1 MTQDRTRILVDRSRD
16 SIWSDK
22 LVNMEPDNL
31 YQVTDNRDYLSW
43 SVLRNYDVLTV
54 CGYST
59 LEYKDEEPETIRKF
73 VEAGGGLLLAS
84 SSSRFQQDVGGQIS
98 GMHVNR
104 VARLFGAEFL
114 PIDDCKG
121 RMKYDDELL
130 NGYPREDLR
139 LTEHAVL
146 AELEQD
152 DIPISNCG
160 IIAVPEGAQVFM
172 EHNETREPVGACL
185 KFGRGRVLIINDLT
199 FSQDSQPTCRA
210 FVDWLACNRVSR
222 EEGDSEIPDEIPVDE
237 HVKED
242 GRIRIYYTDF
252 VKDRVDTCLEF
263 ARKVSEN
270 LKVILTD
277 QLTPVWE
284 IELVP
289 SSTYRH
295 DWRESI
301 SRVGAFMSDFRLAYA
316 LGAKSINS
324 LDIER
329 GLGDLIWRSGFQYHA
344 LSEYLGTMAMRLLE
358 FQKEADEIY
367 AEIIRQFREKDP
379 TGQEYDIARVYDYH
393 PKMVWVITTLMEKYG
408 QDLLAKFIKAVP
420 DPKDPRKNIPGSLF
434 STLDVFIY
442 HLSLGLGTNLYPW
455 FREIGTTVHPLPL
468 HPSDSDEFKR
478 DVLKYVKDTIS
489 DEAAD
494 ASTRSDAIR
503 AIMDIYDKE
512 RKIPPNPPFP
522 KGGTDDSPLR
532 KGGAAA
538 DDKYERLA
546 AAIRLSRISDS
557 RAIQVLE
564 DLASDEEDRALAAI
578 AALALVRQG
587 RASAADRL
595 IETAR
600 EQDYR
605 FQLDAGYAL
614 RKMGHPRA
622 EELSLERL
630 RDENG
635 DPVVQ
640 MKEEYKGYLKL
651 FPTVAGYKV
660 ANIFTA
666 LNAVEHFPEN
676 THATGVWIDWVYTDS
691 LYRRKGLSRW
701 TMQQTMAHKAVRRF
715 SYATLGTGTRNIAHA
730 MYRSFGFVDVF
741 YSEDFARE
749 LREEKAKE
757 VDGLMIRS
765 YSPGDEVKMAELA
778 NERYSAMMGEGRTRA
793 KRRRLSSTYIK
804 IAEKDGEM
812 LGYAQATRG
821 RSKEEAYFEEIFL
834 KKVEHRDDIGAALLC
849 ALHNDLAA
857 HGFKKIDMFQAQ
869 LMEDEFLRKL
879 FYNSGYSSQ
888 RTGGVYMFKIIN
900 LPMLLEEISPLLS
913 KRLKDS
919 DYKDWH
925 GRIGI
930 AGHQHKAS
938 LTVENGEVSISEEGF
953 DDADISISADDDI
966 ITKIIVGRITPFD
979 AYLQTDLSIQPTVND
994 GITGL
999 LDTVFPRIPKQE

>member
-1 MTQDRTRILVDRSRD
+1 MAQDRTRILVDRSRD

-22 LVNMEPDNL
+22 LVNMEPDNV
-31 YQVTDNRDYLSW
+31 YQVTDNRDYLNW
-43 SVLRNYDVLTV
+43 SVLKNYDVLTV
-54 CGYST
+54 CGYSP
-59 LEYKDEEPETIRKF
+59 LEYSNEELETIRKF
-73 VEAGGGLLLAS
+73 VESGGGLLLAS

-98 GMHVNR
+98 GIHANK

-114 PIDDCKG
+114 PMDVCRG
-121 RMKYDDELL
+121 RTKYDDELL

-139 LTEHAVL
+139 LAEHAVL
-146 AELEQD
+146 AELELD

-160 IIAVPEGAQVFM
+160 IIAVPEAAQVFM
-172 EHNETREPVGACL
+172 EHDETREPVGACL
-185 KFGRGRVLIINDLT
+185 RFGKGRVLIINDLT

-210 FVDWLACNRVSR
+210 FIDWLACNRVSKV
-222 EEGDSEIPDEIPVDE
+222 EGDGEIPDEIPVDE

-242 GRIRIYYTDF
+242 GRIKIYYNDF
-252 VKDRVDTCLEF
+252 VKERVDTCLEF
-263 ARKVSEN
+263 AKKVSEN
-270 LKVILTD
+270 LSVILTD

-284 IELVP
+284 IELNP
-289 SSTYRH
+289 SCTYRH
-295 DWRESI
+295 NWRESI
-301 SRVGAFMSDFRLAYA
+301 SRVGAFMSDSRLTYA
-316 LGAKSINS
+316 LGVKSINS

-329 GLGDLIWRSGFQYHA
+329 DLGDLIWRSGFQYRA
-344 LSEYLGTMAMRLLE
+344 LSEYLGTTAMRLLG
-358 FQKEADEIY
+358 FQREADEIY
-367 AEIIRQFREKDP
+367 AEIVRQFREKDP
-379 TGQEYDIARVYDYH
+379 TGHEFDITEVYEYH
-393 PKMVWVITTLMEKYG
+393 PKMVWVITTLTEKYG
-408 QDLLAKFIKAVP
+408 QNLLARFIKAVP

-434 STLDVFIY
+434 SILDVFIY
-442 HLSLGLGTNLYPW
+442 YLSLGLGENLYPW
-455 FREIGTTVHPLPL
+455 FQEIGTTVHPLPL
-468 HPSDSDEFKR
+468 HPSDSGEFKQGI
-478 DVLKYVKDTIS
+478 LQYVKDTIS
-489 DEAAD
+489 DKADD
-494 ASTRSDAIR
+494 ASTRSDALR
-503 AIMDIYDKE
+503 ALMDIYDKE
-512 RKIPPNPPFP
+512 KKIPPNPPLEE
-522 KGGTDDSPLR
+522 GGT
-532 KGGAAA
+532 GA

-546 AAIRLSRISDS
+546 GAIRLSSISDS
-557 RAIQVLE
+557 RAIHDLQ
-564 DLASDEEDRALAAI
+564 DLASDEEDSTLAAI

-587 RASAADRL
+587 RASTADRL

-600 EQDYR
+600 EQDCR
-605 FQLDAGYAL
+605 FQLDAAYAL
-614 RKMGHPRA
+614 HKIGHPKA

-635 DPVVQ
+635 DPVVL
-640 MKEEYKGYLKL
+640 MKEEYTGYLKL
-651 FPTVAGYKV
+651 FPMVAGHKV
-660 ANIFTA
+660 ANIFTS
-666 LNAVEHFPEN
+666 LNTVEHFPEN

-701 TMQQTMAHKAVRRF
+701 AMQQTMAHKAVRRF

-741 YSEDFARE
+741 YSEDFTRE
-749 LREEKAKE
+749 LREEKAKV
-757 VDGLMIRS
+757 VDGLLIRS

-778 NERYSAMMGEGRTRA
+778 NERYSTMLGEGRARA
-793 KRRRLSSTYIK
+793 RRRRLSSTYIK
-804 IAEKDGEM
+804 IAEKDGGM

-849 ALHNDLAA
+849 ALNNDLTA
-857 HGFKKIDMFQAQ
+857 HGFKKISMFQAQ

-879 FYNSGYSSQ
+879 FHNSGYSSR

-930 AGHQHKAS
+930 AGHQHRAS
-938 LTVENGEVSISEEGF
+938 LAADNGEVSISEEGL
-953 DDADISISADDDI
+953 DDADILISANDDI
-966 ITKIIVGRITPFD
+966 ITRIILGRITPFE
-979 AYLQTDLSIQPTVND
+979 AYLQTDLSIQPAVND

>member
-1 MTQDRTRILVDRSRD
+1 MAQDRTRILVDRSRD

-22 LVNMEPDNL
+22 LVNMEPDNV

-43 SVLRNYDVLTV
+43 SVLKNYDVLTI

-59 LEYKDEEPETIRKF
+59 LEYKDEELETIRKF
-73 VEAGGGLLLAS
+73 VETGGGLLLAS

-98 GMHVNR
+98 GMHVSK
-104 VARLFGAEFL
+104 VARLFDAEFL
-114 PIDDCKG
+114 TIDDCKG
-121 RMKYDDELL
+121 KTEYDDELL

-146 AELEQD
+146 AELELD
-152 DIPISNCG
+152 DIPISNFG
-160 IIAVPEGAQVFM
+160 IITVPENAQVFM
-172 EHNETREPVGACL
+172 EHDETREPVGACL
-185 KFGRGRVLIINDLT
+185 KFRKGRVLVINDLT

-210 FVDWLACNRVSR
+210 FVDWLACNRVSKND
-222 EEGDSEIPDEIPVDE
+222 GDGEVPDEIPVEE
-237 HVKED
+237 HIKED
-242 GRIRIYYTDF
+242 GRIRVYYTDL

-263 ARKVSEN
+263 AKKVSEN
-270 LKVILTD
+270 LSVILTD

-295 DWRESI
+295 NWREST
-301 SRVGAFMSDFRLAYA
+301 SRVGAFMSDPRLAYV
-316 LGAKSINS
+316 LGVKSINS

-329 GLGDLIWRSGFQYHA
+329 DLGDLIWRSGFQYRA
-344 LSEYLGTMAMRLLE
+344 LSEYLGTMAMRLLG
-358 FQKEADEIY
+358 FHKEADEIY

-379 TGQEYDIARVYDYH
+379 TGQEYDIAKVYDYH

-408 QDLLAKFIKAVP
+408 QNLLARFIKAVP
-420 DPKDPRKNIPGSLF
+420 DPKAPRKNIPGSLF

-442 HLSLGLGTNLYPW
+442 HLSLGLGVNLYPW
-455 FREIGTTVHPLPL
+455 FQEIGTTVHPLPL
-468 HPSDSDEFKR
+468 YPSDSDEFKQ
-478 DVLKYVKDTIS
+478 DILQYVKDLIS
-489 DEAAD
+489 DKAAD

-503 AIMDIYDKE
+503 ALMDVYDKE
-512 RKIPPNPPFP
+512 KKIPPNPPLE
-522 KGGTDDSPLR
+522 KGGT
-532 KGGAAA
+532 AAG
-538 DDKYERLA
+538 DKYERLA
-546 AAIRLSRISDS
+546 AAIRLSRISDG
-557 RAIQVLE
+557 RAIHALE
-564 DLASDEEDRALAAI
+564 DLASDAEDRALAAI
-578 AALALVRQG
+578 AALALVRG
-587 RASAADRL
+587 GKASAADRL

-600 EQDYR
+600 EQDHR

-614 RKMGHPRA
+614 HKIGHPRA

-640 MKEEYKGYLKL
+640 MKEEYTGYLKL
-651 FPTVAGYKV
+651 FPTVAGHRV
-660 ANIFTA
+660 ANVFTS

-691 LYRRKGLSRW
+691 LYRRKGFSRW
-701 TMQQTMAHKAVRRF
+701 AMQQTMAHKAVRRF
-715 SYATLGTGTRNIAHA
+715 SYASLGTGTQNIAHA

-741 YSEDFARE
+741 YSEDFTRE
-749 LREEKAKE
+749 LREENAKV
-757 VDGLMIRS
+757 VDGLSIRS
-765 YSPGDEVKMAELA
+765 YMPGDEVRMAELA
-778 NERYSAMMGEGRTRA
+778 NERYSAMLGEGRARA
-793 KRRRLSSTYIK
+793 KRRHLSSTYVK

-821 RSKEEAYFEEIFL
+821 RSKEEAYFQEIFL
-834 KKVEHRDDIGAALLC
+834 RKVEHREDIGAALLC

-857 HGFKKIDMFQAQ
+857 HGFKKINMIQAQ
-869 LMEDEFLRKL
+869 LMEDQFLRKL
-879 FYNSGYSSQ
+879 FHSSGYSSR
-888 RTGGVYMFKIIN
+888 RTDGVYMFKIIN

-930 AGHQHKAS
+930 AGHQHRAS
-938 LTVENGEVSISEEGF
+938 LTVENGEVSISEEGL
-953 DDADISISADDDI
+953 DDADILISANDDTV
-966 ITKIIVGRITPFD
+966 TKIILGRITPFE
-979 AYLQTDLSIQPTVND
+979 AYLQLELSVQPVVND

-999 LDTVFPRIPKQE
+999 LDTVFPRIPKPE

>member
-1 MTQDRTRILVDRSRD
+1 MAQDRTRILVDRSRD

-22 LVNMEPDNL
+22 LVDMEPDNL
-31 YQVTDNRDYLSW
+31 YQVTDNRDYLNW
-43 SVLRNYDVLTV
+43 SVLKNYDVLTV

-59 LEYKDEEPETIRKF
+59 LEYKDEELEIIRKF
-73 VEAGGGLLLAS
+73 VEVGGGLLLAS
-84 SSSRFQQDVGGQIS
+84 SSSRFQQDVGGQIF
-98 GMHVNR
+98 GMYANK

-114 PIDDCKG
+114 HIDGCKG
-121 RMKYDDELL
+121 KTEYDDELL

-146 AELEQD
+146 AELELD

-172 EHNETREPVGACL
+172 EHDETRKPVGACL
-185 KFGRGRVLIINDLT
+185 KFGKGRVLIINDLT
-199 FSQDSQPTCRA
+199 FSQDSQPTCRT
-210 FVDWLACNRVSR
+210 FIDWLACNRVSR
-222 EEGDSEIPDEIPVDE
+222 NEGDEIIPDEISVDE
-237 HVKED
+237 HIKEN
-242 GRIRIYYTDF
+242 GRIRIYYTDL

-263 ARKVSEN
+263 AKKVSEN
-270 LKVILTD
+270 LNVILTD

-284 IELVP
+284 IELTP
-289 SSTYRH
+289 SCTYRH
-295 DWRESI
+295 NWRESI
-301 SRVGAFMSDFRLAYA
+301 SRVGAFMSDSRLAYA
-316 LGAKSINS
+316 LGVKSINS

-329 GLGDLIWRSGFQYHA
+329 DLGDLIWRSGFQYRA
-344 LSEYLGTMAMRLLE
+344 LSEYLGTMAMRLLG
-358 FQKEADEIY
+358 FQREADEIY

-379 TGQEYDIARVYDYH
+379 TGQEFDIARVYDYH

-408 QDLLAKFIKAVP
+408 QNLLARFIKAVP
-420 DPKDPRKNIPGSLF
+420 DPKAPRKNIPGSLF

-442 HLSLGLGTNLYPW
+442 HLSLGLGVNLYPW

-468 HPSDSDEFKR
+468 HPSDSDEFEQ
-478 DVLKYVKDTIS
+478 DVLKYVKDVIG
-489 DEAAD
+489 DKAAD
-494 ASTRSDAIR
+494 ASTRSDAIW
-503 AIMDIYDKE
+503 ALIDVYDKE
-512 RKIPPNPPFP
+512 KKPVPE
-522 KGGTDDSPLR
+522 S
-532 KGGAAA
+532 A

-557 RAIQVLE
+557 RAVQALE
-564 DLASDEEDRALAAI
+564 DLASDEEDRTLAAI
-578 AALALVRQG
+578 AALALVRQD
-587 RASAADRL
+587 RAFAADRL
-595 IETAR
+595 IETAG
-600 EQDYR
+600 EQDHR

-614 RKMGHPRA
+614 HKIGHSRA
-622 EELSLERL
+622 EELSLEGL
-630 RDENG
+630 KDENG

-640 MKEEYKGYLKL
+640 MKEEHTGYLKL
-651 FPTVAGYKV
+651 FPMVAGHKV

-676 THATGVWIDWVYTDS
+676 THATGVWIDWVHTNS

-701 TMQQTMAHKAVRRF
+701 AMQQTMAHKAVRRF
-715 SYATLGTGTRNIAHA
+715 SYATLGTGTQNIAHA

-741 YSEDFARE
+741 YSEDFTRE
-749 LREEKAKE
+749 LREEKAKV
-757 VDGLMIRS
+757 VDGLLIRS
-765 YSPGDEVKMAELA
+765 YLPGDEVKMAALA
-778 NERYSAMMGEGRTRA
+778 NECYSVMLGEGRARA
-793 KRRRLSSTYIK
+793 KRRRLSNTYIK

-821 RSKEEAYFEEIFL
+821 RSKEEAYFQEIFL
-834 KKVEHRDDIGAALLC
+834 KKVERRDDIGAALLC
-849 ALHNDLAA
+849 ALHNDLTA
-857 HGFKKIDMFQAQ
+857 HGFKKISMFQAQ

-930 AGHQHKAS
+930 AGHQHRAS
-938 LTVENGEVSISEEGF
+938 LTVENGQVSISEGGL
-953 DDADISISADDDI
+953 DDADILISADDDT
-966 ITKIIVGRITPFD
+966 ITKIILGRVTPFE
-979 AYLQTDLSIQPTVND
+979 AYLQLELSIQPTVND

>member
-1 MTQDRTRILVDRSRD
+1 MAQERIRVLVDRSRD

-22 LVNMEPDNL
+22 LANMEPDNV

-43 SVLRNYDVLTV
+43 SVLKNYDVLTI

-59 LEYKDEEPETIRKF
+59 LEYKDEELETIRKF

-84 SSSRFQQDVGGQIS
+84 SSSRFQQDVGGQLS
-98 GMHVNR
+98 GTHVNK

-114 PIDDCKG
+114 PMDGCRGKT
-121 RMKYDDELL
+121 KYDDELL

-146 AELEQD
+146 AELELD

-160 IIAVPEGAQVFM
+160 IIAVPEDSRVFM
-172 EHNETREPVGACL
+172 EHDETREPVGACL
-185 KFGRGRVLIINDLT
+185 EFGEGRVLIINDLT

-210 FVDWLACNRVSR
+210 FIDWLACNRVSKN
-222 EEGDSEIPDEIPVDE
+222 EGDSQIPDEIPVDE
-237 HVKED
+237 YIKED
-242 GRIRIYYTDF
+242 GRIRIYYTDL

-263 ARKVSEN
+263 AKKVSEN
-270 LKVILTD
+270 LNVVLTD

-284 IELVP
+284 IELAP
-289 SSTYRH
+289 SCTYRH
-295 DWRESI
+295 NWREST
-301 SRVGAFMSDFRLAYA
+301 SRVGAFMSDPRLAYA
-316 LGAKSINS
+316 LGVKSINS

-329 GLGDLIWRSGFQYHA
+329 DLGDLIWRSGFQYRA
-344 LSEYLGTMAMRLLE
+344 LSEYLGTMAMRLLG

-367 AEIIRQFREKDP
+367 ARVVRQFREKDP
-379 TGQEYDIARVYDYH
+379 TGQEFDIARVYDYH

-408 QDLLAKFIKAVP
+408 QDLLARFIKAVP

-434 STLDVFIY
+434 SILDVFIY
-442 HLSLGLGTNLYPW
+442 YLSLGLGVNLYPW
-455 FREIGTTVHPLPL
+455 FQEIGTTVHPLPL
-468 HPSDSDEFKR
+468 HPSDSDE
-478 DVLKYVKDTIS
+478 LKQGILQYVKDTIS
-489 DEAAD
+489 DKAAD

-503 AIMDIYDKE
+503 ALIDVYDKE
-512 RKIPPNPPFP
+512 EKPASDTAN
-522 KGGTDDSPLR
+522 
-532 KGGAAA
+532 
-538 DDKYERLA
+538 DKHERLTTA
-546 AAIRLSRISDS
+546 MRLSRISDS
-557 RAIQVLE
+557 HAVQILE
-564 DLASDEEDRALAAI
+564 ELASDEEDSALAAI
-578 AALALVRQG
+578 AALALVRGG

-614 RKMGHPRA
+614 HKIGHPRA
-622 EELSLERL
+622 EELSLEGL
-630 RDENG
+630 KDENG
-635 DPVVQ
+635 DPVVL
-640 MKEEYKGYLKL
+640 MKEEYTGYLKL
-651 FPTVAGYKV
+651 FPTVGGHKV
-660 ANIFTA
+660 ANVFTS

-701 TMQQTMAHKAVRRF
+701 TTQQTMAHKAVRRF

-741 YSEDFARE
+741 YSEDFTRE
-749 LREEKAKE
+749 LREEKAKM
-757 VDGLMIRS
+757 VDGLLIRS
-765 YSPGDEVKMAELA
+765 YSPGDEVKMAALA
-778 NERYSAMMGEGRTRA
+778 NEFYSVMLGEDRAKA
-793 KRRRLSSTYIK
+793 KRRRLFNNYIK

-812 LGYAQATRG
+812 LGYAQANRG
-821 RSKEEAYFEEIFL
+821 RSKEEAYFQEIFL

-849 ALHNDLAA
+849 AMHNDLAA
-857 HGFKKIDMFQAQ
+857 HGFKKINMIQAQ

-879 FYNSGYSSQ
+879 FHNSGYSSR

-919 DYKDWH
+919 EYKDWH

-930 AGHQHKAS
+930 AGHQHRAS
-938 LTVENGEVSISEEGF
+938 LTVENGEVNISEEGL
-953 DDADISISADDDI
+953 DDADILVSADDDTITRI
-966 ITKIIVGRITPFD
+966 ILGRITPFE
-979 AYLQTDLSIQPTVND
+979 AYLQTDVSIQPMVND

-999 LDTVFPRIPKQE
+999 LDTIFPRIPKQE